1 MNSCFFCGAVDL
13 HGTADY
19 KMLASKVP
27 SSHKSI
33 GVVLTHLASCM
44 KMQLDLKDDT
54 QFCPKCFK
62 DLADYDTIM
71 VNLMVSQKR
80 LTKQLKAALTNDF
93 VDDML
98 VEYTNKTAQE
108 ATDGDGDA
116 EAEALFVEL
125 VKEEEEED
133 GEAAEDDNSMEI
145 KEEFE
150 DEYDDDDDVDEDEEF
165 ICEDKSD
172 EAVKLEDFASKQ
184 GKFQNIPKRMK
195 QECSTCSKAF
205 NSRYQLQKHI
215 TEEHCKTQTHVCPIC
230 GIIRRDEEYLELHM
244 NVHEGKTEK
253 QCRYCPKSFSR
264 PVNTLRHMRMHWDK
278 KKYQCEKCG
287 LRFSQDNLLYNH
299 RLRHE
304 AEENPIIC
312 SICNVSFKSRKTFNH
327 HTLIH
332 KENRPRHYCS
342 VCPKSF
348 TERYTLKMHM
358 KTHDGDVVYG
368 VREDV
373 PTDDQ
378 VVEELQVDVDES
390 EQAVTVIMS
399 DNDDNSSALCLICST
414 NFENKKE
421 LEHHLQFDHDVVL
434 K

>member
-1 MNSCFFCGAVDL
+1 MDTCFFCGAVDVEEPTSVSYEKL
-13 HGTADY
+13 TA
-19 KMLASKVP
+19 KVP
-27 SSHKSI
+27 SSQKTIS
-33 GVVLTHLASCM
+33 VVLNHLANCINTS
-44 KMQLDLKDDT
+44 LKLEVNSKL
-54 QFCPKCFK
+54 CPRCFNE
-62 DLADYDTIM
+62 LAEYDTIM
-71 VNLMVSQKR
+71 VNLMTTQKR
-80 LTKQLKAALTNDF
+80 LTNQLKAALKSEYDSPEHSEEL
-93 VDDML
+93 L
-98 VEYTNKTAQE
+98 VEE
-108 ATDGDGDA
+108 APMEEIDNDGDA
-116 EAEALFVEL
+116 EADALFVEL
-125 VKEEEEED
+125 VKEE
-133 GEAAEDDNSMEI
+133 DDSDTEI
-145 KEEFE
+145 KEEYE
-150 DEYDDDDDVDEDEEF
+150 DEDF
-165 ICEDKSD
+165 ICEVEVGDSDGMHVKSEQDDK
-172 EAVKLEDFASKQ
+172 A
-184 GKFQNIPKRMK
+184 PRKRTK
-195 QECSTCSKAF
+195 QECSHCGKVY
-205 NSRYQLQKHI
+205 NSWYQMQKHI
-215 TEEHCKTQTHVCPIC
+215 NEDHSTTQNHICPIC
-230 GIIRRDEEYLELHM
+230 GVIRRDEEYLELHM
-244 NVHEGKTEK
+244 NLHEGKTEK

-368 VREDV
+368 VREDA
-373 PTDDQ
+373 PSDDQQ
-378 VVEELQVDVDES
+378 VVEELHVDVDES

-399 DNDDNSSALCLICST
+399 DNDENSGMCLICNI

>member
-1 MNSCFFCGAVDL
+1 MNTCFFCGAVDI
-13 HGTADY
+13 HGTANY
-19 KMLASKVP
+19 ELLSSKVP
-27 SSHKSI
+27 SSHKS
-33 GVVLTHLASCM
+33 VSLVLTHLASCM
-44 KMQLDLKDDT
+44 KMKIDLKSST
-54 QFCPKCFK
+54 KLCPRCFV
-62 DLADYDTIM
+62 DLSDYDTIM
-71 VNLMVSQKR
+71 VNLMVTQKK
-80 LTKQLKAALTNDF
+80 LTTQLKAALKSEYE
-93 VDDML
+93 DDSL
-98 VEYTNKTAQE
+98 VELLDKSA
-108 ATDGDGDA
+108 DDDA

-125 VKEEEEED
+125 VKEEN
-133 GEAAEDDNSMEI
+133 EAGMDI
-145 KEEFE
+145 KEEFDGDGDE
-150 DEYDDDDDVDEDEEF
+150 DEYDDDDDDDDEEEGEF
-165 ICEDKSD
+165 LCDDKPENRHIKLD
-172 EAVKLEDFASKQ
+172 EELQA
-184 GKFQNIPKRMK
+184 KFSPKRLK
-195 QECSTCSKAF
+195 QECSTCGKIF
-205 NSRYQLQKHI
+205 NARYQLQKHI
-215 TEEHCKTQTHVCPIC
+215 SEEHTKTQAHVCPIC

-332 KENRPRHYCS
+332 KENRPRHYCT

-358 KTHDGDVVYG
+358 KTHEGDVVYG
-368 VREDV
+368 VREEV
-373 PTDDQ
+373 PADDQ

-399 DNDDNSSALCLICST
+399 DNDDNSGFCLICNT

>member
-1 MNSCFFCGAVDL
+1 MNTCFFCGAVDL
-13 HGTADY
+13 HGTAKY
-19 KMLASKVP
+19 KMLSSKVP
-27 SSHKSI
+27 SSQKS
-33 GVVLTHLASCM
+33 VSLVLTHLASCM
-44 KMQLDLKDDT
+44 KTDMSLKSDT
-54 QFCPKCFK
+54 KLCPRCFNE
-62 DLADYDTIM
+62 LAEYDTIM
-71 VNLMVSQKR
+71 VNLMVTQKK
-80 LTKQLKAALTNDF
+80 LTTQLRAALKSEYEEDS
-93 VDDML
+93 L
-98 VEYTNKTAQE
+98 VEGIDKSAE
-108 ATDGDGDA
+108 EDA
-116 EAEALFVEL
+116 EAESLFAEL
-125 VKEEEEED
+125 VKEED
-133 GEAAEDDNSMEI
+133 ASGMDI
-145 KEEFE
+145 KEEYE
-150 DEYDDDDDVDEDEEF
+150 DDDFDEDDDDDDDDQEF
-165 ICEDKSD
+165 LCEVKPESVS
-172 EAVKLEDFASKQ
+172 VKLEEGSDNQ
-184 GKFQNIPKRMK
+184 GKFIAKRSK
-195 QECSTCSKAF
+195 QECSTCGKSF
-205 NSRYQLQKHI
+205 NARYQLQKHI
-215 TEEHCKTQTHVCPIC
+215 NEEHSKTHAHVCPIC
-230 GIIRRDEEYLELHM
+230 GVIRRDEEYLELHM

-332 KENRPRHYCS
+332 KENRPRHYCT

-368 VREDV
+368 VREEV

-399 DNDDNSSALCLICST
+399 DNDDNSGFCLICST

>member
-1 MNSCFFCGAVDL
+1 MNTCFFCGAVDI
-13 HGTADY
+13 HGTANY
-19 KMLASKVP
+19 ELLTAKVP
-27 SSHKSI
+27 SSHKS
-33 GVVLTHLASCM
+33 VSLVLTHLANCM
-44 KMQLDLKDDT
+44 KTEIKLSTNTKL
-54 QFCPKCFK
+54 CPRCFSE
-62 DLADYDTIM
+62 LAEYDTIM
-71 VNLMVSQKR
+71 VNLMVTQKK
-80 LTKQLKAALTNDF
+80 LTTQLKAALKSEYE
-93 VDDML
+93 DDGL
-98 VEYTNKTAQE
+98 VEELDKTAQ
-108 ATDGDGDA
+108 DDA
-116 EAEALFVEL
+116 EAEALFEEL
-125 VKEEEEED
+125 VKDEED
-133 GEAAEDDNSMEI
+133 MDMEI
-145 KEEFE
+145 KE
-150 DEYDDDDDVDEDEEF
+150 EYDDDDDDDEEF
-165 ICEDKSD
+165 LCESKSD
-172 EAVKLEDFASKQ
+172 AVSVKMEDESEDQ
-184 GKFQNIPKRMK
+184 GKFMPKRVK
-195 QECSTCSKAF
+195 QECSTCGKIF
-205 NSRYQLQKHI
+205 NARYQLQKHI
-215 TEEHCKTQTHVCPIC
+215 SEEHNKTQAHVCPIC

-332 KENRPRHYCS
+332 KENRPRHYCT

-358 KTHDGDVVYG
+358 KTHEGDVVYG
-368 VREDV
+368 VREEV
-373 PTDDQ
+373 PVDDQ

-399 DNDDNSSALCLICST
+399 DNDDNSAGFCLICST
-414 NFENKKE
+414 NYENKKE
-421 LEHHLQFDHDVVL
+421 LEHHLQIDHDVVL

>member
-1 MNSCFFCGAVDL
+1 MNTCFFCGAVDIN
-13 HGTADY
+13 GTANY
-19 KMLASKVP
+19 ERLSSKVP
-27 SSHKSI
+27 SSQKS
-33 GVVLTHLASCM
+33 VSLVLTHLANCM
-44 KMQLDLKDDT
+44 KTDMNLKSDT
-54 QFCPKCFK
+54 KLCPRCFNE
-62 DLADYDTIM
+62 LSEYDSIM
-71 VNLMVSQKR
+71 VNLMVTQKR
-80 LTKQLKAALTNDF
+80 LTTQLKAALKSEFEDES
-93 VDDML
+93 L
-98 VEYTNKTAQE
+98 VEDLDKAAQE
-108 ATDGDGDA
+108 DA
-116 EAEALFVEL
+116 EAESLFAEI
-125 VKEEEEED
+125 VKEEDESGAD
-133 GEAAEDDNSMEI
+133 V
-145 KEEFE
+145 KE
-150 DEYDDDDDVDEDEEF
+150 EYDDDDDYEDDDDDDEEF
-165 ICEDKSD
+165 LCEVKAESVT
-172 EAVKLEDFASKQ
+172 VKLEEGSSDSQ
-184 GKFQNIPKRMK
+184 GRFMAKRSK
-195 QECSTCSKAF
+195 QECSTCGKVF
-205 NSRYQLQKHI
+205 NARYQLQKHI
-215 TEEHCKTQTHVCPIC
+215 SEEHSKTQAHVCPIC
-230 GIIRRDEEYLELHM
+230 GIFRRDEEYLELHM

-253 QCRYCPKSFSR
+253 QCRYCDKSFSR

-332 KENRPRHYCS
+332 KENRPRHYCT

-368 VREDV
+368 VREEV

-399 DNDDNSSALCLICST
+399 DNDDNSGFCLICST

>member
-1 MNSCFFCGAVDL
+1 MDTCFFCGAVELSDAGSSSSSSMRYEKL
-13 HGTADY
+13 SA
-19 KMLASKVP
+19 KVP
-27 SSHKSI
+27 SSQKTVSL
-33 GVVLTHLASCM
+33 VLTHLANCIQTS
-44 KMQLDLKDDT
+44 LDLNPSSKL
-54 QFCPKCFK
+54 CPRCFQE
-62 DLADYDTIM
+62 LSEYDTIM
-71 VNLMVSQKR
+71 VNLMTTQKR
-80 LTKQLKAALTNDF
+80 LTNQLRGALKSEFEVPESGEDL
-93 VDDML
+93 L
-98 VEYTNKTAQE
+98 VEEVEVPQSDVDTE
-108 ATDGDGDA
+108 GDA
-116 EAEALFVEL
+116 EADALFVEL
-125 VKEEEEED
+125 VKEQDESD
-133 GEAAEDDNSMEI
+133 TEI
-145 KEEFE
+145 KREFE
-150 DEYDDDDDVDEDEEF
+150 DEEDDDDDEEF
-165 ICEDKSD
+165 ICEEVEVGDTEAQFSKPFESEDKPM
-172 EAVKLEDFASKQ
+172 K
-184 GKFQNIPKRMK
+184 KRVK
-195 QECSTCSKAF
+195 QECGTCGKVYS
-205 NSRYQLQKHI
+205 SWYQLQKH
-215 TEEHCKTQTHVCPIC
+215 TSEEHSKQPNHICPIC
-230 GIIRRDEEYLELHM
+230 GVIRRDEEYLELHM
-244 NVHEGKTEK
+244 NLHEGKTEK

-358 KTHDGDVVYG
+358 KTHEGDVVYG
-368 VREDV
+368 VREEAPADEQ
-373 PTDDQ
+373 Q
-378 VVEELQVDVDES
+378 VVEELHVDVDES
-390 EQAVTVIMS
+390 EAAVTVIMS
-399 DNDDNSSALCLICST
+399 DNDENSGFCLICNT

>member
-1 MNSCFFCGAVDL
+1 MNTCFFCGAVDL
-13 HGTADY
+13 HGTANY
-19 KMLASKVP
+19 EELSSKVP
-27 SSHKSI
+27 SSHKS
-33 GVVLTHLASCM
+33 VSLVLTHLASCM
-44 KMQLDLKDDT
+44 KMEIDLKSDT
-54 QFCPKCFK
+54 KLCPRCFNE
-62 DLADYDTIM
+62 LSEYDTIM
-71 VNLMVSQKR
+71 VNLMVTQKR
-80 LTKQLKAALTNDF
+80 LTTQLKAAIKSEYEDDSL
-93 VDDML
+93 VDL
-98 VEYTNKTAQE
+98 LEKS
-108 ATDGDGDA
+108 GDDDA

-125 VKEEEEED
+125 VKEENESGMD
-133 GEAAEDDNSMEI
+133 I
-145 KEEFE
+145 KEEF
-150 DEYDDDDDVDEDEEF
+150 DDDDDDYDDDEDFFPEEKPNSRHKF
-165 ICEDKSD
+165 EED
-172 EAVKLEDFASKQ
+172 LQ
-184 GKFQNIPKRMK
+184 GKFIPKRMK
-195 QECSTCSKAF
+195 QECPTCGKAF
-205 NSRYQLQKHI
+205 NARYQLQKHI
-215 TEEHCKTQTHVCPIC
+215 SEEHNKSQAHVCPIC

-368 VREDV
+368 VREEV

-399 DNDDNSSALCLICST
+399 DNDDTSAGFCLICNT

>member
-1 MNSCFFCGAVDL
+1 MDSCFFCGAMELGDA
-13 HGTADY
+13 GTSSMRYEKLTA
-19 KMLASKVP
+19 KVP
-27 SSHKSI
+27 SSQKTVSL
-33 GVVLTHLASCM
+33 VLTHLANCIGTT
-44 KMQLDLKDDT
+44 LDLKPSSRL
-54 QFCPKCFK
+54 CPRCFTE
-62 DLADYDTIM
+62 LADYDGIM
-71 VNLMVSQKR
+71 VNLMTTQKR
-80 LTKQLKAALTNDF
+80 LTNQLKTALKSDF
-93 VDDML
+93 ETPESGGEELL
-98 VEYTNKTAQE
+98 VEEVELQPDDDDADT
-108 ATDGDGDA
+108 DA

-125 VKEEEEED
+125 VKEQ
-133 GEAAEDDNSMEI
+133 DDDSDADI
-145 KEEFE
+145 KR
-150 DEYDDDDDVDEDEEF
+150 EYDDDDEDYV
-165 ICEDKSD
+165 CEVEVADSEGGQKRDSDADDKPL
-172 EAVKLEDFASKQ
+172 K
-184 GKFQNIPKRMK
+184 KRSK
-195 QECSTCSKAF
+195 QECTTCGKVFS
-205 NSRYQLQKHI
+205 SWYQLQKHI
-215 TEEHCKTQTHVCPIC
+215 SEEHSKQPNHVCPIC
-230 GIIRRDEEYLELHM
+230 GVIRRDEEYLELHM
-244 NVHEGKTEK
+244 NLHEGKTEK
-253 QCRYCPKSFSR
+253 QCRYCDKSFSR

-358 KTHDGDVVYG
+358 KTHEGDVVYG
-368 VREDV
+368 VREDA
-373 PTDDQ
+373 PADEQQ
-378 VVEELQVDVDES
+378 VVEELHVDVDES

-399 DNDDNSSALCLICST
+399 DNDENSGFCLICST
-414 NFENKKE
+414 NFESKKE

>member
-1 MNSCFFCGAVDL
+1 MDSCFFCGAVEL
-13 HGTADY
+13 SSGTSRYEKLSA
-19 KMLASKVP
+19 KVP
-27 SSHKSI
+27 SSQKTVSL
-33 GVVLTHLASCM
+33 VLTHLANCINTP
-44 KMQLDLKDDT
+44 LDVKTNSRL
-54 QFCPKCFK
+54 CPRCFTE
-62 DLADYDTIM
+62 LSDYDTIM
-71 VNLMVSQKR
+71 VNLMTTQKR
-80 LTKQLKAALTNDF
+80 LTNQLKHALKSDF
-93 VDDML
+93 DAPESGEDLL
-98 VEYTNKTAQE
+98 VEE
-108 ATDGDGDA
+108 EEDEVPLEEEDTDADA

-125 VKEEEEED
+125 VKDQED
-133 GEAAEDDNSMEI
+133 SDTEI
-145 KEEFE
+145 KREYEGDDENEFLCE
-150 DEYDDDDDVDEDEEF
+150 VEVGESEGNYAKGDS
-165 ICEDKSD
+165 EDK
-172 EAVKLEDFASKQ
+172 
-184 GKFQNIPKRMK
+184 PMRKRVK
-195 QECSTCSKAF
+195 QECSTCGKVY
-205 NSRYQLQKHI
+205 NSWYQLQKHI
-215 TEEHCKTQTHVCPIC
+215 SEEHSKQPNHVCPIC
-230 GIIRRDEEYLELHM
+230 GVIRRDEEYLELHM

-358 KTHDGDVVYG
+358 KTHEGDLVYG
-368 VREDV
+368 VREEAPADEQ
-373 PTDDQ
+373 Q
-378 VVEELQVDVDES
+378 VVEELHVDVDES

-399 DNDDNSSALCLICST
+399 SDNDDNSGFCLICST

>member
-1 MNSCFFCGAVDL
+1 MNSCFFCGAVDINGNAKYEL
-13 HGTADY
+13 LSA
-19 KMLASKVP
+19 KVP
-27 SSHKSI
+27 SSQKAVSL
-33 GVVLTHLASCM
+33 VLTHLASCM
-44 KMQLDLKDDT
+44 KMDISLKPGVRL
-54 QFCPKCFK
+54 CPRCFHE
-62 DLADYDTIM
+62 LAEYDGIM
-71 VNLMVSQKR
+71 VNLMTTQKR
-80 LTKQLKAALTNDF
+80 LTTQLKAAMNSEFDEEP
-93 VDDML
+93 M
-98 VEYTNKTAQE
+98 EKAIE
-108 ATDGDGDA
+108 DGDEDA

-125 VKEEEEED
+125 VKEVDEEEEEGSATAD
-133 GEAAEDDNSMEI
+133 GSKLDYEGETNS
-145 KEEFE
+145 E
-150 DEYDDDDDVDEDEEF
+150 DEDYVGDDSPSQINQIEIEADEE
-165 ICEDKSD
+165 ERY
-172 EAVKLEDFASKQ
+172 AT
-184 GKFQNIPKRMK
+184 KRLK
-195 QECSTCSKAF
+195 QECTNCGKIF

-215 TEEHCKTQTHVCPIC
+215 SEEHNKTKVHVCPIC
-230 GIIRRDEEYLELHM
+230 GITRRDEEYLELHM

-253 QCRYCPKSFSR
+253 QCRFCPKSFSR

-332 KENRPRHYCS
+332 KENRPRHYCT

-358 KTHDGDVVYG
+358 KTHEGDVVYG
-368 VREDV
+368 VREEV
-373 PTDDQ
+373 PADDQ

-399 DNDDNSSALCLICST
+399 DNDDNSAGFCLICST

-421 LEHHLQFDHDVVL
+421 LEHHLQFDHDVVM

>member
-13 HGTADY
+13 HGTANY
-19 KMLASKVP
+19 ESLSTKVP
-27 SSHKSI
+27 SSQKLVSL
-33 GVVLTHLASCM
+33 VLTHLASCM
-44 KMQLDLKDDT
+44 KTEMNLKKDT
-54 QFCPKCFK
+54 KLCPRCFQE
-62 DLADYDTIM
+62 LAEYDTIM
-71 VNLMVSQKR
+71 VNLMVAQKK
-80 LTKQLKAALTNDF
+80 LTAQLKEALKSEFEDETLIDDF
-93 VDDML
+93 ED
-98 VEYTNKTAQE
+98 KSAQ
-108 ATDGDGDA
+108 DDA
-116 EAEALFVEL
+116 EAEALFEEL
-125 VKEEEEED
+125 VKE
-133 GEAAEDDNSMEI
+133 DDQEVDI
-145 KEEFE
+145 KE
-150 DEYDDDDDVDEDEEF
+150 EYDDDNADDDDDDEEEEF
-165 ICEDKSD
+165 LCEVRPD
-172 EAVKLEDFASKQ
+172 EGGVKRGGAADDQK
-184 GKFQNIPKRMK
+184 KFMPKRIR
-195 QECSTCSKAF
+195 QECGTCDKVFYA
-205 NSRYQLQKHI
+205 RYQLQKHI
-215 TEEHCKTQTHVCPIC
+215 SEEHNKSQAHVCPIC
-230 GIIRRDEEYLELHM
+230 GVIRRDEEYLALHM
-244 NVHEGKTEK
+244 NTHEGKTEK

-332 KENRPRHYCS
+332 KENRPRHYCT

-399 DNDDNSSALCLICST
+399 DNDDPTSGICLICNVNYES
-414 NFENKKE
+414 KKE
-421 LEHHLQFDHDVVL
+421 LAHHLQYEHDAVL
-434 K
+434 NN

>member
-1 MNSCFFCGAVDL
+1 MDSCFFCGAVEL
-13 HGTADY
+13 SEVGGYEKLSA
-19 KMLASKVP
+19 KVP
-27 SSHKSI
+27 SSQKTVSL
-33 GVVLTHLASCM
+33 VLTHLANCIQSP
-44 KMQLDLKDDT
+44 LDLKPSARL
-54 QFCPKCFK
+54 CPRCFQE
-62 DLADYDTIM
+62 LSEYDTIM
-71 VNLMVSQKR
+71 VNLMTTQKR
-80 LTKQLKAALTNDF
+80 LTNQLKGALKSVF
-93 VDDML
+93 EVAGDDIL
-98 VEYTNKTAQE
+98 VEEVEIPASD
-108 ATDGDGDA
+108 ADTDADA
-116 EAEALFVEL
+116 EADALFVEL
-125 VKEEEEED
+125 VKDQDQDSDADIKREYVDEDEED
-133 GEAAEDDNSMEI
+133 NNDDDEEDD
-145 KEEFE
+145 
-150 DEYDDDDDVDEDEEF
+150 DGDEEF
-165 ICEDKSD
+165 ICEEVEVGDSEAGQYGRSDGEDKPM
-172 EAVKLEDFASKQ
+172 K
-184 GKFQNIPKRMK
+184 KRVK
-195 QECSTCSKAF
+195 QECGTCGKVY
-205 NSRYQLQKHI
+205 NSWYQLQKH
-215 TEEHCKTQTHVCPIC
+215 TSEEHSKQPNHICPIC
-230 GIIRRDEEYLELHM
+230 GVIRRDEEYLELHM
-244 NVHEGKTEK
+244 NLHEGKTEK

-358 KTHDGDVVYG
+358 KTHEGDVVYG
-368 VREDV
+368 VREEAPADEQ
-373 PTDDQ
+373 Q
-378 VVEELQVDVDES
+378 VVEELHVDVDES
-390 EQAVTVIMS
+390 EAAVTVIMS
-399 DNDDNSSALCLICST
+399 DNDENSGFCLICNT

>member
-1 MNSCFFCGAVDL
+1 MDTCFFCGAVDL
-13 HGTADY
+13 SDTGSSSSMRYETLSA
-19 KMLASKVP
+19 KVP
-27 SSHKSI
+27 SSQKTVSL
-33 GVVLTHLASCM
+33 VLTHLANCIQT
-44 KMQLDLKDDT
+44 QLDLKPGARL
-54 QFCPKCFK
+54 CPRCFQE
-62 DLADYDTIM
+62 LSDYDTIM
-71 VNLMVSQKR
+71 VNLMTTQKR
-80 LTKQLKAALTNDF
+80 LTTQLKGALKSEFEVPESGEDI
-93 VDDML
+93 L
-98 VEYTNKTAQE
+98 VEEVEIPQSDVE
-108 ATDGDGDA
+108 TDADA
-116 EAEALFVEL
+116 EADALFVEL
-125 VKEEEEED
+125 VKDQEESDTEIKREFVDEEEEED
-133 GEAAEDDNSMEI
+133 
-145 KEEFE
+145 
-150 DEYDDDDDVDEDEEF
+150 DDDDDEF
-165 ICEDKSD
+165 ICEDVDVGDSEALYGKSSD
-172 EAVKLEDFASKQ
+172 GEDRPTK
-184 GKFQNIPKRMK
+184 KRVK
-195 QECSTCSKAF
+195 QECTTCGKVY
-205 NSRYQLQKHI
+205 NSWYQLQKHI
-215 TEEHCKTQTHVCPIC
+215 SEEHSKQPNHICPIC
-230 GIIRRDEEYLELHM
+230 GVIRRDEEYLELHM
-244 NVHEGKTEK
+244 NLHEGKTEK

-358 KTHDGDVVYG
+358 KTHEGDVVYG
-368 VREDV
+368 VREEAPADEQ
-373 PTDDQ
+373 Q
-378 VVEELQVDVDES
+378 VVEELHVDVDES
-390 EQAVTVIMS
+390 EAAVTVIMS
-399 DNDDNSSALCLICST
+399 DNDENSGFCLICNT

>member
-19 KMLASKVP
+19 KMLSSKVP

-33 GVVLTHLASCM
+33 ALVLTHLASCM
-44 KMQLDLKDDT
+44 KMEIQLKDET
-54 QFCPKCFK
+54 QFCGRCFN

-71 VNLMVSQKR
+71 VNLMVSQKK
-80 LTKQLKAALTNDF
+80 LTTQLKAALKSDF
-93 VDDML
+93 EDDLLVDDS
-98 VEYTNKTAQE
+98 VKTA
-108 ATDGDGDA
+108 ADDDA

-125 VKEEEEED
+125 VKEEDEE
-133 GEAAEDDNSMEI
+133 GEGEEHDTSMEI

-150 DEYDDDDDVDEDEEF
+150 DEYDDDDDVEQEEEEEF
-165 ICEDKSD
+165 LCEDKSD
-172 EAVKLEDFASKQ
+172 DVAKLEEYKQNQSKYQ
-184 GKFQNIPKRMK
+184 HIPKRVK
-195 QECSTCSKAF
+195 QECSTCGRAF

-215 TEEHCKTQTHVCPIC
+215 TEEHSKTQSHVCPIC

-368 VREDV
+368 VREEV

-399 DNDDNSSALCLICST
+399 DNDDNSSGLCLICST

>member
-1 MNSCFFCGAVDL
+1 MDTCFFCGAVDVEQSA
-13 HGTADY
+13 TDSY
-19 KMLASKVP
+19 KKLFAKMP
-27 SSHKSI
+27 SSQKTIS
-33 GVVLTHLASCM
+33 VVLTHLAHCINTSI
-44 KMQLDLKDDT
+44 KLEADSKL
-54 QFCPKCFK
+54 CPRCFAE
-62 DLADYDTIM
+62 LSEYDTIM
-71 VNLMVSQKR
+71 VNLMTTQKR
-80 LTKQLKAALTNDF
+80 LTNQLKAALKSELECADTSED
-93 VDDML
+93 L
-98 VEYTNKTAQE
+98 VVEEKTLEDAD
-108 ATDGDGDA
+108 ADVDA

-125 VKEEEEED
+125 VKEEDDSDADIKQEYDHEEED
-133 GEAAEDDNSMEI
+133 E
-145 KEEFE
+145 EEFL
-150 DEYDDDDDVDEDEEF
+150 
-165 ICEDKSD
+165 CEGDAGESESMHDKSD
-172 EAVKLEDFASKQ
+172 LDEKPLK
-184 GKFQNIPKRMK
+184 KRIK
-195 QECSTCSKAF
+195 QECSQCGKF
-205 NSRYQLQKHI
+205 YNSWYQMQKHI
-215 TEEHCKTQTHVCPIC
+215 NEDHSNTQNHICPIC

-244 NVHEGKTEK
+244 NLHEGKTEK

-358 KTHDGDVVYG
+358 KTHEGDVVYG
-368 VREDV
+368 VREDA
-373 PTDDQ
+373 PSDDQQ
-378 VVEELQVDVDES
+378 VVEELHVDVDES
-390 EQAVTVIMS
+390 EQAVTVLMS
-399 DNDDNSSALCLICST
+399 DNDENRFCLICSAS
-414 NFENKKE
+414 FENKKE

>member
-1 MNSCFFCGAVDL
+1 MDTCFFCGAVELSDAVSPSSSSTRYEKL
-13 HGTADY
+13 SA
-19 KMLASKVP
+19 KVP
-27 SSHKSI
+27 SSQKTVSL
-33 GVVLTHLASCM
+33 VLTHLANCIQTS
-44 KMQLDLKDDT
+44 LDLKPSARL
-54 QFCPKCFK
+54 CPRCFSE
-62 DLADYDTIM
+62 LAEYDTIM
-71 VNLMVSQKR
+71 VNLMTTQKR
-80 LTKQLKAALTNDF
+80 LTNQLKGALKSEFD
-93 VDDML
+93 VPESGEDLL
-98 VEYTNKTAQE
+98 VEEVDVPQSDTE
-108 ATDGDGDA
+108 TDADA

-125 VKEEEEED
+125 VKDQED
-133 GEAAEDDNSMEI
+133 SDMDI
-145 KEEFE
+145 KR
-150 DEYDDDDDVDEDEEF
+150 EYEDEEGDEEDDEDYVCEVEVGDSEGQF
-165 ICEDKSD
+165 GKSSDGEDKPM
-172 EAVKLEDFASKQ
+172 K
-184 GKFQNIPKRMK
+184 KRVK
-195 QECSTCSKAF
+195 QECATCGKVF
-205 NSRYQLQKHI
+205 NSWYQLQRH
-215 TEEHCKTQTHVCPIC
+215 TSEEHSKQPNHICPIC
-230 GIIRRDEEYLELHM
+230 GVIRRDEEYLELHM
-244 NVHEGKTEK
+244 NLHEGKTEK

-358 KTHDGDVVYG
+358 KTHEGDVVYG
-368 VREDV
+368 VREEAPADEQ
-373 PTDDQ
+373 Q
-378 VVEELQVDVDES
+378 VVEELHVDVDES
-390 EQAVTVIMS
+390 EAAVTVIMS
-399 DNDDNSSALCLICST
+399 DNDENSGFCLICNT